1 MADLLSFDREHLWHP
16 YTSMHNPLPVYPV
29 DSASGVRIKLTNGRE
44 LIDGMSSWWAAIHGY
59 NHPILNRAMKAQL
72 EKMSHVMFGGLTHR
86 PAVELAKRLIKLT
99 PEPLQRIFFADSG
112 SVAVEA
118 AIKMALQYQR
128 AAGQPNRDRLLTVR
142 SGYHGDTFGAMAVCD
157 PVTGM
162 HSIFNGVLAK
172 HIFAEAPACSFD
184 AEWDEK
190 YITDLKEKL
199 YANQTKIAA
208 VILEPIVQ
216 AAGGMRFYS
225 PSYLRRLRE
234 LCDETK
240 TLLIFDE
247 IATGFGR
254 TGKMF
259 ALEHA
264 SVVPD
269 LMCIGKALT
278 GGCMTLAAV
287 IATSEVADTIS
298 AGSPPEFMHGPTFMA
313 NPLACATANAS
324 IDLLLSEDWQ
334 RRVLNIETQL
344 RAELAPATELSGVAE
359 VRVLGAIGVIE
370 MKSPVDMA
378 TLQRRFVE
386 HGVWVRP
393 FGKLVYIM
401 PPYIISTEDLNLLTT
416 ALLKV
421 LS

>member
-1 MADLLSFDREHLWHP
+1 
-16 YTSMHNPLPVYPV
+16 
-29 DSASGVRIKLTNGRE
+29 
-44 LIDGMSSWWAAIHGY
+44 
-59 NHPILNRAMKAQL
+59 
-72 EKMSHVMFGGLTHR
+72 
-86 PAVELAKRLIKLT
+86 
-99 PEPLQRIFFADSG
+99 
-112 SVAVEA
+112 
-118 AIKMALQYQR
+118 
-128 AAGQPNRDRLLTVR
+128 
-142 SGYHGDTFGAMAVCD
+142 
-157 PVTGM
+157 
-162 HSIFNGVLAK
+162 
-172 HIFAEAPACSFD
+172 
-184 AEWDEK
+184 
-190 YITDLKEKL
+190 
-199 YANQTKIAA
+199 
-208 VILEPIVQ
+208 
-216 AAGGMRFYS
+216 
-225 PSYLRRLRE
+225 
-234 LCDETK
+234 
-240 TLLIFDE
+240 
-247 IATGFGR
+247 
-254 TGKMF
+254 
-259 ALEHA
+259 
-264 SVVPD
+264 
-269 LMCIGKALT
+269 
-278 GGCMTLAAV
+278 MTLAAV

-344 RAELAPATELSGVAE
+344 RAELAPAIELSGVAE